1 MKLYDYFRSSA
12 AYRVRIALNLK
23 GLSPERAFVP
33 LKRGAQREEAYLA
46 LNPQG
51 LVPALVLDG
60 GGPPLTQS
68 IAILEYLDET
78 HPSPPLLPKDAR
90 ERARVRGI
98 ALSIAC
104 DIHPLDNLRV
114 LQYLTGTLGVTTEAR
129 DGWYKYWID
138 VGFEALESSSRTTR
152 RPAATATATRRRW
165 RTCASCR
172 RWRTPRR
179 CRSTC
184 RRTRR
189 SCASTPSAAASP
201 RSRPPRPRSN
211 PTPNRSLSLEHRHSD
226 VGGPD
231 RAGGRHGRAL
241 PVRHVFCVGRNYA
254 EHAKEMGGDA
264 TKEPP
269 FFFTKAADAVLAVPP
284 GTTAACATRPR
295 RRACTTRS
303 RWSWRSAWRG
313 RASRPSTRSTTC
325 TATRSA
331 ST

>member
-138 VGFEALESSSRTTR
+138 VGFEALEKQLAHYPSTGRYCHGDTRTMADVCLV
-152 RPAATATATRRRW
+152 PQMANAAKMSVDVSPYPTLVRIDAE
-165 RTCASCR
+165 CR
-172 RWRTPRR
+172 RIP
-179 CRSTC
+179 
-184 RRTRR
+184 
-189 SCASTPSAAASP
+189 AFAAAAP
-201 RSRPPRPRSN
+201 AKQ
-211 PTPNRSLSLEHRHSD
+211 
-226 VGGPD
+226 PD
-231 RAGGRHGRAL
+231 
-241 PVRHVFCVGRNYA
+241 A
-254 EHAKEMGGDA
+254 E
-264 TKEPP
+264 
-269 FFFTKAADAVLAVPP
+269 
-284 GTTAACATRPR
+284 
-295 RRACTTRS
+295 
-303 RWSWRSAWRG
+303 
-313 RASRPSTRSTTC
+313 
-325 TATRSA
+325 
-331 ST
+331 